1 MVFEVI
7 VIVAYDISREEVRG
21 KLRRFLARMG
31 LSIVNRSVYAGVGG
45 RKLAERIAEKSKE
58 ILEEG
63 DHVFVIVVREE
74 EYFGAYTITRMG
86 IEKVGG
92 KGYELP

>member
-1 MVFEVI
+1 MI

-31 LSIVNRSVYAGVGG
+31 LSIINRSVYAGIGG
-45 RKLAERIAEKSKE
+45 IRLAKTIAKKAKE
-58 ILEEG
+58 IIEEG

-74 EYFGAYTITRMG
+74 EYFRAYTVTGMG
-86 IEKVGG
+86 IETIGDKPTDVV
-92 KGYELP
+92 